1 MKGTLKYYAW
11 TQAEVTIYTLSDF
24 PRSDDA
30 VFDVVNSA
38 STKTIENVIYS
49 QQAAQITAIA
59 IVIDNVGAY
68 NRNSTSD
75 VVAELYHPIVTVG
88 EMANITRI
96 EYTDSDK
103 LERIIHEAE
112 QVYIK
117 PVIGNALY
125 LSLITNPPQSQYDT
139 LLDGG
144 EFTYKGKRFQFEGLK
159 AALAYYAYA
168 RSAKS
173 SIIPTRYGTVEKR
186 SEYSSQASI
195 QERQKIIRETFEVAD
210 RYLKDCVN
218 YIVANPDT
226 FPGFKPG
233 KMRSPHSLNFRII
246 GK

>member
-11 TQAEVTIYTLSDF
+11 THNEVTIYTLSSV
-24 PRSDDA
+24 PTRGDA
-30 VFDVVNSA
+30 VYTDV
-38 STKTIENVIYS
+38 NV
-49 QQAAQITAIA
+49 AGTE
-59 IVIDNVGAY
+59 VVDNVEGHGESIIVSRIGY
-68 NRNSTSD
+68 RRDTESD
-75 VVAELYHPIVTVG
+75 KTTDLYHPIVTVG
-88 EMANITRI
+88 EMTNITRI

-103 LERIIHEAE
+103 LVRIIHEAE

-125 LSLITNPPQSQYDT
+125 LALITNPPQSQYDT
-139 LLDGG
+139 LLEGG
-144 EFTYKGKRFQFEGLK
+144 EFTYKEKRFQFEGLK

-186 SEYSSQASI
+186 SEYSNQAALT
-195 QERQKIIRETFEVAD
+195 ERQKIIRETFEVAD

-233 KMRSPHSLNFRII
+233 KMRSPHSLNLRII

>member
-11 TQAEVTIYTLSDF
+11 INNERITVYTLSDT
-24 PRSDDA
+24 PERGAA
-30 VFDVVNSA
+30 VFDSVNTV
-38 STKTIENVIYS
+38 STKVVDGIFAETIVVSGVQYGR
-49 QQAAQITAIA
+49 
-59 IVIDNVGAY
+59 DN
-68 NRNSTSD
+68 TSD
-75 VVAELYHPIVTVG
+75 VVAELYHAIVSVS
-88 EMANITRI
+88 EVANCTRI

-117 PVIGNALY
+117 PVIGNELY
-125 LSLITNPPQSQYDT
+125 LALITNPPQSQYNT
-139 LLDGG
+139 LLEGG
-144 EFTYKGKRFQFEGLK
+144 EFTYKGKQFQFEGLK

-186 SEYSSQASI
+186 SEYSYQASL

-218 YIVANPDT
+218 YIAANPDT

-233 KMRSPHSLNFRII
+233 KMRSPHTPNFRII

>member
-11 TQAEVTIYTLSDF
+11 VNHDVTIYTLSER
-24 PRSDDA
+24 PEIGDA
-30 VFDVVNSA
+30 VFDAVNTV
-38 STKTIENVIYS
+38 STKDIDIASRDSIFVSRVEYMRNGESDVDADLYH
-49 QQAAQITAIA
+49 A
-59 IVIDNVGAY
+59 IVSV
-68 NRNSTSD
+68 S
-75 VVAELYHPIVTVG
+75 

-103 LERIIHEAE
+103 LVRIIHEAE

-125 LSLITNPPQSQYDT
+125 LALITNPPQSQYDT
-139 LLDGG
+139 LLEGG
-144 EFTYKGKRFQFEGLK
+144 EFTYKGKQFQFEGLK

-173 SIIPTRYGTVEKR
+173 SIIPTRYGTVEKK
-186 SEYSSQASI
+186 SEYSYQASLP
-195 QERQKIIRETFEVAD
+195 ERQKIIRETFELAD

-218 YIVANPDT
+218 YIAANPDI
-226 FPGFKPG
+226 FPDFKPG
-233 KMRSPHSLNFRII
+233 KMRSPHTPNFRII

>member
-11 TQAEVTIYTLSDF
+11 SHFELTIYTLSAIPASGDT
-24 PRSDDA
+24 
-30 VFDVVNSA
+30 VYTDVNVAGTEVVDNVEGHGESIIVSRVGYRRDSA
-38 STKTIENVIYS
+38 SDKT
-49 QQAAQITAIA
+49 T
-59 IVIDNVGAY
+59 D
-68 NRNSTSD
+68 
-75 VVAELYHPIVTVG
+75 LYHPIVTVG

-218 YIVANPDT
+218 YIAANPDI
-226 FPGFKPG
+226 FPDFKPG
-233 KMRSPHSLNFRII
+233 KMRSPHTLNFRII